1 MRRLFTIM
9 AIAAASALSLP
20 AQAQTVTVTYQYKLD
35 GKTVFTEKKT
45 GQTVGAAYPDLMTL
59 PAYVSAEKPAGT
71 VAGEE
76 TKDVVCAYSGPV
88 TAGKPYFIYFAY
100 KHNNVNSGYL
110 YENDGGTMATGTNTQ
125 RLDTDKGVWRFEGDP
140 FNGYKIVSA
149 SGDKRHWVAPDISSS
164 TNTGGAEADRIKT
177 ATDTPDGKFDT
188 FEVVKPNNAAFVSE
202 NGFYLRVK
210 GKNTWYC
217 NSRDRFLA
225 FYTQFAN
232 PASGGN
238 GCVTKLVD
246 ALPALTLKTAD
257 NKDYYATYYL
267 PFSAKV
273 PEGFA
278 AYGVR
283 KTGTR
288 AELSQYDGVVPANT
302 GVLVRGASVSA
313 TFTLS
318 ETDGTGA
325 TVANDLVGTLT
336 DKTDFTQDAV
346 YIFSKKG
353 ATVGFYHPAATTT
366 TLAANKAYMLCT
378 SAEADVEG
386 YSLTPEPLPTGVRPA
401 LSGAQLSVSPFYDLS
416 GRRVSRAVK
425 GGVYIRDGR
434 KVVVR

>member
-1 MRRLFTIM
+1 M

-20 AQAQTVTVTYQYKLD
+20 AQTQTVTVTYQYKLD
-35 GKTVFTEKKT
+35 GKTVFVEKKT
-45 GQTVGAAYPDLMTL
+45 GQTVGAAYPELMPL
-59 PAYVSAEKPAGT
+59 PAYVTAEKPTGT

-76 TKDVVCAYSGPV
+76 TKDVECAYTGPV
-88 TAGKPYFIYFAY
+88 KAGKPYYIYFAY
-100 KHNNVNSGYL
+100 KHNNDNSGYL
-110 YENDGGTMATGTNTQ
+110 YENDGGTMATGTNKQ

-149 SGDKRHWVAPDISSS
+149 SGDKKHWVAPDISSS
-164 TNTGGAEADRIKT
+164 TNTGGAAADRITT
-177 ATDTPDGKFDT
+177 ATETPSGKFDT

-210 GKNTWYC
+210 GKATWFC

-225 FYTQFAN
+225 FYTSFAN
-232 PASGGN
+232 PATGGN

-257 NKDYYATYYL
+257 EKDYYATYYL
-267 PFSAKV
+267 PFAVKV
-273 PEGFA
+273 PDGFA

-283 KTGTR
+283 KNGTR
-288 AELSQYDGVVPANT
+288 AELTQYEGVVPANT
-302 GVLVRGASVSA
+302 GVLVKGAA
-313 TFTLS
+313 AAAAFTLA

-325 TVANDLVGTLT
+325 TVGNELVGTLT
-336 DKTDFTQDAV
+336 DMTEFTQEGV

-366 TLAANKAYMLCT
+366 TLSANKAYMLCT

-386 YSLTPEPLPTGVRPA
+386 YALTPEPLPTGVRSA
-401 LSGAQLSVSPFYDLS
+401 LSGVQPLALPLYDLS

-425 GGVYIRDGR
+425 GGVYIQGGR
-434 KVVVR
+434 KVVMK